1 MHLCSAITWQLGGP
15 RVQRANGGF
24 LFSKNP
30 PEGRAPDGW
39 PDLGGR
45 ERKGI
50 LSLKFLLHCTYLDH
64 FFWGGGGG
72 SFSFYL
78 FCIFFWEITP
88 GIPDH
93 TLKGMK

>member
-30 PEGRAPDGW
+30 PESRAPDGW

-64 FFWGGGGG
+64 FFLGVVVEV
-72 SFSFYL
+72 SHFTYFVFFS
-78 FCIFFWEITP
+78 
-88 GIPDH
+88 G
-93 TLKGMK
+93 K